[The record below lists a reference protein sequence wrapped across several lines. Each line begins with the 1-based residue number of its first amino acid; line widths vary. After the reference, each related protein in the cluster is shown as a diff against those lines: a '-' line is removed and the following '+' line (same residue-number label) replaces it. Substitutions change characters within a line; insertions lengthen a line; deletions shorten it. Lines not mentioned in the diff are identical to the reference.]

1 MKKVIS
7 RLKGNARNKITNI
20 KNGAQKFK
28 ENFSEAKSKPRSK
41 RDSFLLGGTTVIC
54 IFGLILLVP
63 VLSAA
68 AKDGPTKIPTP
79 GPGEVCPA
87 PLPPQPPFVG
97 TQPPV
102 VGTQP
107 PFVGTQPPV
116 VGTQPPVVGTQPP
129 VVSSPQTIGGS
140 SGAVST
146 LVALA
151 ASSGSF
157 VSSGS
162 FMIGAVC
169 GVIVVIGISIGIV
182 KAQGK

>member
-107 PFVGTQPPV
+107 P
-116 VGTQPPVVGTQPP
+116 VVGTQPP